1 MPQIASPALVMES
14 ASGRSKLRSAR
25 PLHVVLRPVKPA
37 LVTTSSHRRERLVP
51 PSQSASQKRTQRTAP
66 TKMLGSAMMTSTAIH
81 ATKSMLT
88 MTIARTAPGIPAIMR
103 PLRTAVSIRQSTRMI
118 RAIMRPWSWVD
129 LTAIAWSSGMSL
141 AVAWSRVFHVA
152 ILGTGRAMLLIAIP
166 VHLGSALISL
176 TRLRAMV
183 AITTRLRR
191 SLGVT
196 ALRMVSSF
204 RRRHGARLIAPS
216 FRARMAFTAFS
227 ALDFR
232 RWRALTP
239 RPFRCAFAA
248 WF

>member
-1 MPQIASPALVMES
+1 
-14 ASGRSKLRSAR
+14 
-25 PLHVVLRPVKPA
+25 
-37 LVTTSSHRRERLVP
+37 
-51 PSQSASQKRTQRTAP
+51 
-66 TKMLGSAMMTSTAIH
+66 
-81 ATKSMLT
+81 
-88 MTIARTAPGIPAIMR
+88 
-103 PLRTAVSIRQSTRMI
+103 
-118 RAIMRPWSWVD
+118 
-129 LTAIAWSSGMSL
+129 MSL

-152 ILGTGRAMLLIAIP
+152 NLGTGRAMLLIAIP